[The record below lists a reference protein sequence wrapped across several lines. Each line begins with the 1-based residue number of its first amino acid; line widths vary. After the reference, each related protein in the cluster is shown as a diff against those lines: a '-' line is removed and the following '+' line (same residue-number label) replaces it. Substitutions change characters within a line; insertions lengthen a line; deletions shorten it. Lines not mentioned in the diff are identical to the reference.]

1 MSKKIWNMF
10 VESAKELKNVQVLT
24 VCALFAALGI
34 ILGTIGSINIGPFLR
49 ISFSSIPNQFVD
61 MLFGPVTGA
70 IFSGALDI
78 VNYLLKPTGPFF
90 FGFTFNVMLAG
101 VIFGC
106 FFYKK
111 QITFWRVL
119 AAQGLVALIVNVI
132 LNTLWMQV
140 VYGQAFMAILPMRLL
155 KNLIMWPV
163 NSVIFFLVQQLVGK
177 FKAVSIP
184 LALHTNSSQGTSC
197 IFSICRKIGF
207 RIALYPL

>member
-1 MSKKIWNMF
+1 MFKKVCNMF
-10 VESAKELKNVQVLT
+10 VESAKELKSAHVLT
-24 VCALFAALGI
+24 VCAMFAALGI
-34 ILGTIGSINIGPFLR
+34 ILGTVGSINIGPFLR

-61 MLFGPVTGA
+61 MLFGPVTGG

-78 VNYLLKPTGPFF
+78 VNYLLKPTGPFY
-90 FGFTFNVMLAG
+90 FGFTFNVILAG

-111 QITFWRVL
+111 PITFWRVL

-140 VYGQAFMAILPMRLL
+140 IYGQAFMAILPMRLL

-163 NSVIFFLVQQLVGK
+163 NSTIFFLVEQALEKTGIFKQ
-177 FKAVSIP
+177 FQKAV
-184 LALHTNSSQGTSC
+184 
-197 IFSICRKIGF
+197 
-207 RIALYPL
+207 

>member
-132 LNTLWMQV
+132 LNTLGMQV

-163 NSVIFFLVQQLVGK
+163 NSVIFFLVQQ
-177 FKAVSIP
+177 
-184 LALHTNSSQGTSC
+184 ALEKTGVLRSFQRT
-197 IFSICRKIGF
+197 
-207 RIALYPL
+207 A